1 MFHYDETNYSKY
13 SKLYKES
20 INTKFELSEQNRT
33 EVLFLTEAFNTN
45 FHDTNYI
52 SMYMYDQIYAMMLFR
67 AFISLRS

>member
-20 INTKFELSEQNRT
+20 INSKFELSEQNRT

-45 FHDTNYI
+45 FQHTNYI